1 MGKGVEI
8 LNGHFYFKIL
18 PDGEIDKRKAYC
30 RHCDIGLSYHRSTS
44 SLRYHLNALHT
55 VDVRNPYRETTGDPD
70 LWLTPLNETCGIT
83 AEKQRHEDLTNA
95 IAKWLATDCRPISVV
110 DDVGLRNVFRI
121 ATNDRKYEI
130 PSRHTITKRLHRL
143 YEDERTAKETTAH
156 EERIAI
162 ETTSQHASS
171 ERQASMSSKK
181 MKIMS
186 DSSSSGDDGPPQ
198 ILAPIED
205 SDLDESFNLKPW
217 QVANSQSLL
226 DPEKTSNRMPST
238 NVIEVKVEKGQ
249 EAILDAATF
258 WRHCNMAG
266 CTDAIFSHFLTN
278 MKDVSQRIQ
287 QEQASQED
295 LDVAFK
301 VMMASGKMTQLLRK
315 QLTEMEQK
323 HVLVQKSLAA
333 MQQVMSLL
341 RS

>member
-1 MGKGVEI
+1 MHPSQKLVCVLCQRAEETETTAALLTKDDVTAHQNCLLFSSGI
-8 LNGHFYFKIL
+8 
-18 PDGEIDKRKAYC
+18 YC
-30 RHCDIGLSYHRSTS
+30 KDSPLFDDLFGFD
-44 SLRYHLNALHT
+44 AE
-55 VDVRNPYRETTGDPD
+55 DVRGEVKRGSKLLCAKCRRKGATVGCEVSRCQKCYHYP
-70 LWLTPLNETCGIT
+70 C
-83 AEKQRHEDLTNA
+83 AVEDV
-95 IAKWLATDCRPISVV
+95 AKTVV
-110 DDVGLRNVFRI
+110 DDVKGKYVLFCFKHSADQQQRNGDSSSDECDVVPSGL
-121 ATNDRKYEI
+121 ATKSSS
-130 PSRHTITKRLHRL
+130 PTKRQTILA
-143 YEDERTAKETTAH
+143 DM
-156 EERIAI
+156 
-162 ETTSQHASS
+162 
-171 ERQASMSSKK
+171 QASMSSKK

>member
-18 PDGEIDKRKAYC
+18 PDGEIDKRKAFC
-30 RHCDIGLSYHRSTS
+30 RHCNIGLSYHRSTS

-55 VDVRNPYRETTGDPD
+55 VDVRNPYRETTGEPN
-70 LWLTPLNETCGIT
+70 LWLTPLDETCGIT
-83 AEKQRHEDLTNA
+83 TEKQRHEDLTNA

-130 PSRHTITKRLHRL
+130 PSRHTITKRLHML
-143 YEDERTAKETTAH
+143 YEDERTAKKTTSH
-156 EERIAI
+156 EERTAK
-162 ETTSQHASS
+162 EATSQHAPS

-181 MKIMS
+181 RKVMS

-217 QVANSQSLL
+217 QDADSQSLL
-226 DPEKTSNRMPST
+226 NPEETATGMPSASVT
-238 NVIEVKVEKGQ
+238 EVKVEK
-249 EAILDAATF
+249 EPSLDAATF
-258 WRHCNMAG
+258 WRHCNTAG
-266 CTDAIFSHFLTN
+266 CTDAIFSDFLTN
-278 MKDVSQRIQ
+278 MTDVSQRIQ

-295 LDVAFK
+295 FDVAFK

-315 QLTEMEQK
+315 QLKEMEQK
-323 HVLVQKSLAA
+323 HVLAQKSVAT